1 MFILKLILRN
11 VFRHRLRS
19 LLTVTGVAIAILA
32 FGMLRTLT
40 GLWEEGMKH
49 ASPTRLVTRNATSLI
64 FPLPI
69 AYLERIRQLPGVS
82 RVAHGVWFGGIY
94 IDEKNFFASYA
105 VEPRNY
111 LALYPEMIVPPPQ
124 RDAFFRERKGCM
136 VGASLANRFGWKLGD
151 PIVLRGTI
159 YPGDWEFILQAIYRG
174 KDKTVDE
181 RGFIFHWD
189 YLNEKLRV
197 TAPEQA
203 DQTGFFMVGVSG
215 PEVAA
220 TVAETIDRGFKNS
233 LAETITETEEAF
245 HLNFLAMTEAILI
258 VIEIVSYVVIAIIMV
273 VAANTMAMTARERT
287 AEYSTLKTIG
297 FGPGH
302 IAGII
307 CGESIAIALLG
318 GAIGIVLT
326 FPAAQMIETALS
338 DYFPFFSVTP
348 KTLIYEALASLGI
361 GVAAAILPTW
371 RGATIRIA
379 EGLRRVG

>member
-19 LLTVTGVAIAILA
+19 LLTIAGVAIAILA

-69 AYLERIRQLPGVS
+69 AYLERIRQLPGVT

-111 LALYPEMIVPPPQ
+111 LALYPEFLVDPPQ
-124 RDAFFRERKGCM
+124 FDAFLRERKGCM
-136 VGASLANRFGWKLGD
+136 VGASLAQRFGWKIGD

-189 YLNEKLRV
+189 YLNERLRQSM
-197 TAPEQA
+197 PSEA
-203 DQTGFFMVGVSG
+203 DQTGFFMVGVSR

-220 TVAETIDRGFKNS
+220 SVAASIDSGFKNS

-245 HLNFLAMTEAILI
+245 HLNFLAMTEAILL

-287 AEYSTLKTIG
+287 GEYATLKTIG
-297 FGPGH
+297 FGPAH
-302 IAGII
+302 IALII
-307 CGESIAIALLG
+307 GGESLAIALLG
-318 GAIGIVLT
+318 GAIGIALT
-326 FPAAQMIETALS
+326 FPAAQMVETALS
-338 DYFPFFSVTP
+338 DFFPFFSVTP
-348 KTLIYEALASLGI
+348 KTLIYEVLASLGI
-361 GVAAAILPTW
+361 GVVAAIFPTW

-379 EGLRRVG
+379 AGLRRVG

>member
-1 MFILKLILRN
+1 MFFLKLILRN

-19 LLTVTGVAIAILA
+19 LLTVAGVAIAILA

-69 AYLERIRQLPGVS
+69 AYLERIRQLPGVTS
-82 RVAHGVWFGGIY
+82 VAHGAWFGGIY

-111 LALYPEMIVPPPQ
+111 LTLYPELIVAPAQ
-124 RDAFFRERKGCM
+124 FDAFLRERKGCM
-136 VGASLANRFGWKLGD
+136 VGAALAQRFGWKLGD

-159 YPGDWEFILQAIYRG
+159 YPGQWEFSLQAIYRG
-174 KDKTVDE
+174 KDKTIDE

-189 YLNEKLRV
+189 YLNERLRQSM
-197 TAPEQA
+197 PEQA
-203 DQTGFFMVGVSG
+203 DQTGFFMVGVSR

-233 LAETITETEEAF
+233 LAETITETEKAF
-245 HLNFLAMTEAILI
+245 HLNFLAMTEAILL

-273 VAANTMAMTARERT
+273 VAANTMAMTARERI
-287 AEYSTLKTIG
+287 AEYATLKTIG

-307 CGESIAIALLG
+307 SGESVAIALLG
-318 GAIGIVLT
+318 GAIGIGLT
-326 FPAAQMIETALS
+326 FPAAQMIERALS

-348 KTLIYEALASLGI
+348 KTLLYQGFASLVIGI
-361 GVAAAILPTW
+361 SAALFPTW
-371 RGATIRIA
+371 RGAEIRIA

>member
-11 VFRHRLRS
+11 TFRHRLRS
-19 LLTVTGVAIAILA
+19 ILTVAGIAIAILA
-32 FGMLRTLT
+32 FGLLRTLT

-69 AYLERIRQLPGVS
+69 AYLERIRQIPGVT

-111 LALYPEMIVPPPQ
+111 LALYPELLVDPPQ
-124 RDAFFRERKGCM
+124 FDAFLRERKGCM
-136 VGASLANRFGWKLGD
+136 VGASLAERFGWKLGD

-174 KDKTVDE
+174 SDKTVDE

-189 YLNEKLRV
+189 YLNERIRR
-197 TAPEQA
+197 TMPAEA
-203 DQTGFFMVGVSG
+203 DQTGFFMVGVSR

-220 TVAETIDRGFKNS
+220 EVATTIDRSFKNS
-233 LAETITETEEAF
+233 LAETITETEKAF
-245 HLNFLAMTEAILI
+245 HLNFLAMTEAILL
-258 VIEIVSYVVIAIIMV
+258 VIEIVSYVVIAIIMI

-287 AEYSTLKTIG
+287 AEYATLKTIG

-302 IAGII
+302 IAAII
-307 CGESIAIALLG
+307 GGEALALALIG
-318 GAIGIVLT
+318 GAIGIALT
-326 FPAAQMIETALS
+326 FPGARFIETALR

-348 KTLIYEALASLGI
+348 RTLVYELLASLAI
-361 GVAAAILPTW
+361 GVAAAIFPTW

>member
-11 VFRHRLRS
+11 TFRHRLRS
-19 LLTVTGVAIAILA
+19 LLTIAGVAIAILA

-40 GLWEEGMKH
+40 GLWEEGMRH
-49 ASPTRLVTRNATSLI
+49 ASPTRLVSRNATSLI

-69 AYLERIRQLPGVS
+69 AYLDRIRQVPDVR

-105 VEPRNY
+105 VEPRSY
-111 LALYPEMIVPPPQ
+111 LALYPELIVAQ
-124 RDAFFRERKGCM
+124 AQLVAFFRERKGCM
-136 VGASLANRFGWKLGD
+136 VGAALARHFGWKIGD

-159 YPGDWEFILQAIYRG
+159 YPGQWEFTLQALYRG
-174 KDKTVDE
+174 KDKTIDE

-189 YLNEKLRV
+189 YLNERLRA
-197 TAPEQA
+197 TAPAEA
-203 DQTGFFMVGVSG
+203 DQTGFFMVEVSR

-220 TVAETIDRGFKNS
+220 EVAARIDHGFKNS
-233 LAETITETEEAF
+233 LAETLTETEKAF
-245 HLNFLAMTEAILI
+245 HLNFLAMTEAILL
-258 VIEIVSYVVIAIIMV
+258 VIELVSYVVIAIIMV

-287 AEYSTLKTIG
+287 AEYATLKTIG
-297 FGPGH
+297 FAPGQ

-307 CGESIAIALLG
+307 CGESVAISLLG
-318 GAIGIVLT
+318 GAIGLGLT

-348 KTLIYEALASLGI
+348 VTLLYEVLASLII

-371 RGATIRIA
+371 RGATTRIA
-379 EGLRRVG
+379 EGLRRVS

>member
-1 MFILKLILRN
+1 MFVLKLILRN

-19 LLTVTGVAIAILA
+19 LLTVAGVAIAILA

-49 ASPTRLVTRNATSLI
+49 ASPTRLITRNATSLI

-69 AYLERIRQLPGVS
+69 AYLERIRQLPGVT

-111 LALYPEMIVPPPQ
+111 LALYPEFLVDPPQ
-124 RDAFFRERKGCM
+124 LDAFLRERKGCM
-136 VGASLANRFGWKLGD
+136 VGASLAKRFGWKLGD

-159 YPGDWEFILQAIYRG
+159 YPGQWEFILRAIYRG

-181 RGFIFHWD
+181 RAFIFHWD
-189 YLNEKLRV
+189 YLNERLRTTV
-197 TAPEQA
+197 PAQA
-203 DQTGFFMVGVSG
+203 DQTGFFMVGVSR
-215 PEVAA
+215 PEAAA
-220 TVAETIDRGFKNS
+220 TVAASIDLGFKNS
-233 LAETITETEEAF
+233 LAETITETEAAF
-245 HLNFLAMTEAILI
+245 HLNFLAMTEAILL

-287 AEYSTLKTIG
+287 AEYATLKTIG
-297 FGPGH
+297 FGPAY
-302 IAGII
+302 IAAII
-307 CGESIAIALLG
+307 GGESLAIALIG
-318 GAIGIVLT
+318 GAIGIALT
-326 FPAAQMIETALS
+326 FPAAQLIETALR
-338 DYFPFFSVTP
+338 DYFPFFAVTP
-348 KTLIYEALASLGI
+348 KTLLYEVLASLSI
-361 GVAAAILPTW
+361 GVTAAIFPTW

-379 EGLRRVG
+379 KGLRRVG

>member
-1 MFILKLILRN
+1 MFIFKLVLRN
-11 VFRHRLRS
+11 TFRHRLRS
-19 LLTVTGVAIAILA
+19 VLTVAGIAIAILA
-32 FGMLRTLT
+32 FGLLRTLT

-69 AYLERIRQLPGVS
+69 SYLERIRQIPGVT
-82 RVAHGVWFGGIY
+82 RVAHGAWFGGIY

-105 VEPRNY
+105 VEPGNY
-111 LALYPEMIVPPPQ
+111 LALYPELLVSPQ
-124 RDAFFRERKGCM
+124 QFDAFLRERKGCM
-136 VGASLANRFGWKLGD
+136 VGASLAERFGWKIGD
-151 PIVLRGTI
+151 QIVLRGTI
-159 YPGDWEFILQAIYRG
+159 YPGQWEFILQAIYRG
-174 KDKTVDE
+174 SDKTVDE

-189 YLNEKLRV
+189 YLNERIRQLS
-197 TAPEQA
+197 PLDA
-203 DQTGFFMVGVSG
+203 DQTGFFMVGVSR

-220 TVAETIDRGFKNS
+220 EVATAIDSGFKNS
-233 LAETITETEEAF
+233 LAETITETEKAF
-245 HLNFLAMTEAILI
+245 HLNFLAMTEAILL
-258 VIEIVSYVVIAIIMV
+258 VIEIVSYVVIAIIMI

-287 AEYSTLKTIG
+287 SEYATLKTIG

-307 CGESIAIALLG
+307 GGESIALALIG
-318 GAIGIVLT
+318 GAIGIALT
-326 FPAAQMIETALS
+326 FPAARLIESALR

-348 KTLIYEALASLGI
+348 KTLLYEVLASLAI
-361 GVAAAILPTW
+361 GVTAAIFPTW